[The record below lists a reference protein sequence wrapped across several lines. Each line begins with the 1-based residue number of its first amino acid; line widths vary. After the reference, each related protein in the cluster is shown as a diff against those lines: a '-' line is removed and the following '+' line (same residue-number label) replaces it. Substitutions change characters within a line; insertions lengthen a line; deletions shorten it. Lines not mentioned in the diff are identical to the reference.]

1 MPEGTRGSEPVR
13 VLVKAMAVLEL
24 LAQSREPLSLGE
36 ISTQLDLNKST
47 CYRILDTLTA
57 GGFAERPSSG
67 VYRLGIGA
75 FRIGAA
81 MTRHMDVRE
90 RTLPA
95 MRRLFRVT
103 GETVFLLVRRDNEAV
118 CVERLDGRYATAH
131 TLLIGGSL
139 PLHAGAG
146 PRLLLAVMADADRRT
161 YLDGAFAKAAGG
173 SEEARERLVGQLEVI
188 RSTGYAISDD
198 DVEVGVRAI
207 SAPVRNLE
215 GEVIAALSISGL
227 TAHLPDAELAANVA
241 LLTEAAQE
249 ASRAMGYQS

>member
-1 MPEGTRGSEPVR
+1 VPEGTRGSEPVR

-24 LAQSREPLSLGE
+24 LAQSPEPLSLGE
-36 ISTQLDLNKST
+36 IATKLELNKST
-47 CYRILDTLTA
+47 CYRILDTLAA

-67 VYRLGIGA
+67 LYRLGIGA

-81 MTRHMDVRE
+81 MNRHMDVRE

-139 PLHAGAG
+139 PLHTGAG
-146 PRLLLAVMADADRRT
+146 PRLLLAAMSDGDRKA
-161 YLDGAFAKAAGG
+161 YLDGAFAKAVGG
-173 SEEARERLVGQLEVI
+173 SEEARTRLADQLDDI
-188 RSTGYAISDD
+188 RSAGYAVSDD

-207 SAPVRNLE
+207 SAPVRNLD

-227 TAHLPDAELAANVA
+227 TAHLPDSELAANVE
-241 LLTEAAQE
+241 LLTGAAQE
-249 ASRAMGYQS
+249 ASRAMGHQG

>member
-1 MPEGTRGSEPVR
+1 M
-13 VLVKAMAVLEL
+13 LVKAMAVLEL
-24 LAQSREPLSLGE
+24 LAQSPEPLSLGE
-36 ISTQLDLNKST
+36 IATKLELNKST
-47 CYRILDTLTA
+47 CYRILDTLAA

-67 VYRLGIGA
+67 LYRLGIGA

-81 MTRHMDVRE
+81 MNRHMDVRE

-139 PLHAGAG
+139 PLHTGAG
-146 PRLLLAVMADADRRT
+146 PRLLLAAMSDGDRKA
-161 YLDGAFAKAAGG
+161 YLDGAFAKAVGG
-173 SEEARERLVGQLEVI
+173 SEEARTRLADQLDDI
-188 RSTGYAISDD
+188 RSAGYAVSDD

-207 SAPVRNLE
+207 SAPVRNLD

-227 TAHLPDAELAANVA
+227 TAHLPDSELAANVE
-241 LLTEAAQE
+241 LLTGAAQE
-249 ASRAMGYQS
+249 ASRAMGHQG

>member
-1 MPEGTRGSEPVR
+1 M
-13 VLVKAMAVLEL
+13 LVKAMAVLEL
-24 LAQSREPLSLGE
+24 LAQSPEPLSLGE
-36 ISTQLDLNKST
+36 IATKLELNKST
-47 CYRILDTLTA
+47 CYRILDTLAA

-67 VYRLGIGA
+67 LYRLGIGA

-81 MTRHMDVRE
+81 MNRHMDVRE

-139 PLHAGAG
+139 PLHTGAG
-146 PRLLLAVMADADRRT
+146 PRLLLAAMSDGDRKA
-161 YLDGAFAKAAGG
+161 YLDGAFAKAVGG
-173 SEEARERLVGQLEVI
+173 SEEARTRLADQLDDI
-188 RSTGYAISDD
+188 RLAGYAVSDD

-207 SAPVRNLE
+207 SAPVRNLD

-227 TAHLPDAELAANVA
+227 TAHLPDSELAANVE
-241 LLTEAAQE
+241 LLTGAAQE
-249 ASRAMGYQS
+249 ASRAMGHQG

>member
-24 LAQSREPLSLGE
+24 LAQSPEPLSLGE
-36 ISTQLDLNKST
+36 IATRLELNKST
-47 CYRILDTLTA
+47 CYRILDTLAA

-67 VYRLGIGA
+67 LYRLGIGA

-81 MTRHMDVRE
+81 MNRHMDVRE

-139 PLHAGAG
+139 PLHTGAG
-146 PRLLLAVMADADRRT
+146 PRLLLAAMSDGDRT
-161 YLDGAFAKAAGG
+161 AYLDGAFAKAVGG
-173 SEEARERLVGQLEVI
+173 SEEARTRLADQLDDI
-188 RSTGYAISDD
+188 RSAGYSLSDD

-207 SAPVRNLE
+207 SAPVRNLD

-227 TAHLPDAELAANVA
+227 TAHLPDSELAANVE
-241 LLTEAAQE
+241 LLTTAAQE
-249 ASRAMGYQS
+249 ASRAMGHQG

>member
-1 MPEGTRGSEPVR
+1 VPEGTRGSEPVR

-24 LAQSREPLSLGE
+24 LAQSPEPLSLGE
-36 ISTQLDLNKST
+36 IATKLELNKST
-47 CYRILDTLTA
+47 CYRILDTLAA

-67 VYRLGIGA
+67 LYRLGIGA

-81 MTRHMDVRE
+81 MNRHMDVRE

-139 PLHAGAG
+139 PLHTGAG
-146 PRLLLAVMADADRRT
+146 PRLLLAAMSDGDRT
-161 YLDGAFAKAAGG
+161 AYLDGAFAKAVGG
-173 SEEARERLVGQLEVI
+173 SEEARTRLADQLDEI
-188 RSTGYAISDD
+188 RSAGYAVSDD

-207 SAPVRNLE
+207 SAPVRNLD

-227 TAHLPDAELAANVA
+227 TAHLPDSELAANVD
-241 LLTEAAQE
+241 LLTEAARE
-249 ASRAMGYQS
+249 ASRAMGYQG

>member
-24 LAQSREPLSLGE
+24 LAQSPEPLSLGE
-36 ISTQLDLNKST
+36 IATKLELNKST
-47 CYRILDTLTA
+47 CYRILDTLAA

-67 VYRLGIGA
+67 LYRLGIGA

-81 MTRHMDVRE
+81 MNRHMDVRE

-139 PLHAGAG
+139 PLHTGAG
-146 PRLLLAVMADADRRT
+146 PRLLLAAMSDGDRKA
-161 YLDGAFAKAAGG
+161 YLDGAFAKAVGG
-173 SEEARERLVGQLEVI
+173 SEEARTRLADQLDDI
-188 RSTGYAISDD
+188 RLAGYAVSDD

-207 SAPVRNLE
+207 SAPVRNLD

-227 TAHLPDAELAANVA
+227 TAHLPDSELAANVE
-241 LLTEAAQE
+241 LLTGAAQE
-249 ASRAMGYQS
+249 ASRAMGHQG

>member
-24 LAQSREPLSLGE
+24 LAQSPEPLSLGE
-36 ISTQLDLNKST
+36 IATKLELNKST
-47 CYRILDTLTA
+47 CYRILDTLAA

-67 VYRLGIGA
+67 LYRLGISA

-81 MTRHMDVRE
+81 MNRHMDVRE

-139 PLHAGAG
+139 PLHTGAG
-146 PRLLLAVMADADRRT
+146 PRLLLAAMSDGDRKA
-161 YLDGAFAKAAGG
+161 YLDGAFAKAVGG
-173 SEEARERLVGQLEVI
+173 SEEARTRLADQLDDI
-188 RSTGYAISDD
+188 RSAGYAVSDD

-207 SAPVRNLE
+207 SAPVRNLD

-227 TAHLPDAELAANVA
+227 TAHLPDSELAANVE
-241 LLTEAAQE
+241 LLTGAAQE
-249 ASRAMGYQS
+249 ASRAMGHQG

>member
-24 LAQSREPLSLGE
+24 LAQSPEPLSLGE
-36 ISTQLDLNKST
+36 IATKLELNKST
-47 CYRILDTLTA
+47 CYRILDTLAA

-67 VYRLGIGA
+67 LYRLGIGA

-81 MTRHMDVRE
+81 MNRHMDVRE
-90 RTLPA
+90 RALPA

-139 PLHAGAG
+139 PLHTGAG
-146 PRLLLAVMADADRRT
+146 PRLLLAAMSDGDRKA
-161 YLDGAFAKAAGG
+161 YLDGAFAKAVGG
-173 SEEARERLVGQLEVI
+173 SEEARTRLADQLDDI
-188 RSTGYAISDD
+188 RSAGYAVSDD

-207 SAPVRNLE
+207 SAPVRNLD

-227 TAHLPDAELAANVA
+227 TAHLPDSELAANVE
-241 LLTEAAQE
+241 LLTGAAQE
-249 ASRAMGYQS
+249 ASRAMGHQG

>member
-1 MPEGTRGSEPVR
+1 

-24 LAQSREPLSLGE
+24 LAQSPEPLSLGE
-36 ISTQLDLNKST
+36 IATKLELNKST
-47 CYRILDTLTA
+47 CYRILDTLAA

-67 VYRLGIGA
+67 LYRLGIGA

-81 MTRHMDVRE
+81 MNRHMDVRE

-139 PLHAGAG
+139 PLHTGAG
-146 PRLLLAVMADADRRT
+146 PRLLLAAMSDGDRKA
-161 YLDGAFAKAAGG
+161 YLDGAFAKAVGG
-173 SEEARERLVGQLEVI
+173 SEEARTRLADQLDDI
-188 RSTGYAISDD
+188 RSAGYAVSDD

-207 SAPVRNLE
+207 SAPVRNLD

-227 TAHLPDAELAANVA
+227 TAHLPDSELAANVE
-241 LLTEAAQE
+241 LLTGAAQE
-249 ASRAMGYQS
+249 ASRAMGHQG